1 MESQKIDNTL
11 NLALALTP
19 EERQKSTDLNVGY
32 NKAERSWEV
41 IVKFSGSPDFL
52 SPLGITA
59 TELSGGF
66 AILNVPQSLIPSLSE
81 YPEIEFIEQPKRLFF
96 QTFLGNTV
104 SCIPPVQAA
113 PASLTGAGVLI
124 AVIDSGIRYDLS
136 DFRNPDG
143 TTRIRYLWDQ
153 TADRNPPDGYLIGTE
168 YDASMINAALREN
181 EGMRQ
186 SMVPSFDSSG
196 HGTAVAGIAAG
207 SPYGVAPGA
216 GLLVVKL
223 RNAAADGFPRTTEL
237 MQALDYVVKKARTLG
252 MPVAV
257 NLSFGNT
264 YGAHDGSSL
273 PERFISSLSSVWKI
287 VICVG
292 TGNEA
297 SAAGHV
303 YGRLTPEN
311 ESIVELAIPAS
322 QSSLNLQIW
331 KAYPDIFDISLISPS
346 GDRIGPLPD
355 TLGTSRFR
363 SGQTDLLVYYG
374 KPGPFSIDQEI
385 FIEFLPQKTYLS
397 AGIWQIVFAPRE
409 IKNGSYALWLPSE
422 NLLGEETG
430 FLNPTVTGT
439 NTIPST
445 AQGVIAV
452 GAYDPLT
459 LRYASFSGR
468 GQPGLGI
475 RIRPDLVAPGINITA
490 PSPDGLYR
498 EFTGTSFA
506 VPFVTGSAALLMEW
520 GIVRGNDPYLYG
532 EKIRAFL
539 QRGAKSLPGYPQ
551 TPNPETGWGALCL
564 EKSLPNPLLQTE

>member
-11 NLALALTP
+11 NLALSLTA
-19 EERQKSTDLNVGY
+19 EERQKTTDLNVGY
-32 NKAERSWEV
+32 NEASRSWEV
-41 IVKFSGSPDFL
+41 IVKHSGNLDFL

-66 AILNVPQSLIPSLSE
+66 AILSVPQSLIPTLAG

-96 QTFLGNTV
+96 QTLLGNTV
-104 SCIPPVQAA
+104 SCISPVQSF
-113 PASLTGAGVLI
+113 PYSLTGSGVLI

-143 TTRIRYLWDQ
+143 TTRILYLWDQ
-153 TADRNPPDGYLIGTE
+153 TADGNPPEGYRIGAE
-168 YDASMINAALREN
+168 YDASTINSALRE
-181 EGMRQ
+181 EEISRQ
-186 SMVPSFDSSG
+186 SLVPSFDTSG
-196 HGTAVAGIAAG
+196 HGTAVAGIVAG
-207 SPYGVAPGA
+207 SSYGVAPGA

-223 RNAAADGFPRTTEL
+223 RNAATDGFPHTTEL
-237 MQALDYVVKKARTLG
+237 MQALDYVVKKAQTLD

-273 PERFISSLSSVWKI
+273 PERFISSLASVWKN

-297 SAAGHV
+297 AAAGHV
-303 YGRLTPEN
+303 YGRLTMNNEN
-311 ESIVELAIPAS
+311 IIELAIPAL
-322 QSSLNLQIW
+322 QPALNLQIW
-331 KAYPDIFDISLISPS
+331 KAYPDIFDIQLISPL
-346 GDRIGPLPD
+346 GDRIGPFSD
-355 TLGTSRFR
+355 TLGASRFR
-363 SGQTDLLVYYG
+363 SGQTDLLIYYG
-374 KPGPFSIDQEI
+374 KPSPFSIDQEI
-385 FIEFLPQKTYLS
+385 FIEFLPQEEYLTN
-397 AGIWQIVFAPRE
+397 GIWRIVFTPRQ

-422 NLLGEETG
+422 YVLGEETG

-445 AQGVIAV
+445 AQGIIAV

-459 LRYASFSGR
+459 LRYAPFSGR

-475 RIRPDLVAPGINITA
+475 RIRPDLVAPGVNITA

-539 QRGAKSLPGYPQ
+539 QRGARPLPGYPDV
-551 TPNPETGWGALCL
+551 PNPATGWGALCL
-564 EKSLPNPLLQTE
+564 ERSLPEV